1 MNLLCGFYPRL
12 AGQIYYTTKEI
23 PFHRLTFTEP
33 RDYRVVFFIQKQTAV
48 LRPPFF
54 LFFNSYRLSFFL
66 SVTSGNKVLDVR
78 CRQSPRRWRDFPPCP
93 LRRRI
98 YPTLTFR

>member
-33 RDYRVVFFIQKQTAV
+33 RDYRVVFFIQKAQDTHVSCA
-48 LRPPFF
+48 F
-54 LFFNSYRLSFFL
+54 LYAYLVFLSSEKIFEFNS
-66 SVTSGNKVLDVR
+66 
-78 CRQSPRRWRDFPPCP
+78 C
-93 LRRRI
+93 I
-98 YPTLTFR
+98 

>member
-33 RDYRVVFFIQKQTAV
+33 RDYRVVFFIQQKASRLRDAFFV
-48 LRPPFF
+48 FRHRPPPWVK
-54 LFFNSYRLSFFL
+54 LSE
-66 SVTSGNKVLDVR
+66 K
-78 CRQSPRRWRDFPPCP
+78 
-93 LRRRI
+93 
-98 YPTLTFR
+98 

>member
-33 RDYRVVFFIQKQTAV
+33 RDYRVVFFIQKESTRAGAFFTWFRLFIKV
-48 LRPPFF
+48 LRFF
-54 LFFNSYRLSFFL
+54 VPEREFVGR
-66 SVTSGNKVLDVR
+66 VV
-78 CRQSPRRWRDFPPCP
+78 W
-93 LRRRI
+93 
-98 YPTLTFR
+98 

>member
-33 RDYRVVFFIQKQTAV
+33 RDYRVVFFIQKKPAA
-48 LRPPFF
+48 LKAADYFF
-54 LFFNSYRLSFFL
+54 VYRQ
-66 SVTSGNKVLDVR
+66 N
-78 CRQSPRRWRDFPPCP
+78 
-93 LRRRI
+93 I
-98 YPTLTFR
+98 NY

>member
-33 RDYRVVFFIQKQTAV
+33 RDYRVVFFIQQK
-48 LRPPFF
+48 
-54 LFFNSYRLSFFL
+54 
-66 SVTSGNKVLDVR
+66 GDK
-78 CRQSPRRWRDFPPCP
+78 
-93 LRRRI
+93 
-98 YPTLTFR
+98 TFRRLIFLV

>member
-33 RDYRVVFFIQKQTAV
+33 RDYRVVFFIQKNRTEFSV
-48 LRPPFF
+48 RFF
-54 LFFNSYRLSFFL
+54 SYSEFMPQLL
-66 SVTSGNKVLDVR
+66 
-78 CRQSPRRWRDFPPCP
+78 
-93 LRRRI
+93 
-98 YPTLTFR
+98 

>member
-33 RDYRVVFFIQKQTAV
+33 RDYRVVFFIQEKDSKNFAILLSCQKI
-48 LRPPFF
+48 F
-54 LFFNSYRLSFFL
+54 LL
-66 SVTSGNKVLDVR
+66 
-78 CRQSPRRWRDFPPCP
+78 
-93 LRRRI
+93 
-98 YPTLTFR
+98 

>member
-33 RDYRVVFFIQKQTAV
+33 RDYRVVFFIQKNTLKSV
-48 LRPPFF
+48 FF
-54 LFFNSYRLSFFL
+54 RFIHII
-66 SVTSGNKVLDVR
+66 
-78 CRQSPRRWRDFPPCP
+78 
-93 LRRRI
+93 RI
-98 YPTLTFR
+98 L

>member
-33 RDYRVVFFIQKQTAV
+33 RDYRVVFFIQQKKH
-48 LRPPFF
+48 PFRV
-54 LFFNSYRLSFFL
+54 LFFRFFIDR
-66 SVTSGNKVLDVR
+66 NRVR
-78 CRQSPRRWRDFPPCP
+78 IPQDWE
-93 LRRRI
+93 
-98 YPTLTFR
+98 

>member
-33 RDYRVVFFIQKQTAV
+33 RDYRVVFFIQKN
-48 LRPPFF
+48 LENFRGFYF
-54 LFFNSYRLSFFL
+54 RFKRL
-66 SVTSGNKVLDVR
+66 
-78 CRQSPRRWRDFPPCP
+78 QRR
-93 LRRRI
+93 LLLNRRRRKVHSPFARI
-98 YPTLTFR
+98 LLW